1 MQGQVLPED
10 DASDG
15 VYVGCDVSKA
25 YLDVYVHPSG
35 ERLRVANDPPGL
47 AGLKRWLGRRAVGL
61 VVLEATGK
69 YHRLAQRSL
78 TAAGF
83 AVAVVN
89 PLRARLFAEAAGTL
103 AKTDRVDARMLALL
117 GQALNPRA
125 VAPAPESLEVLTEL
139 VRARSTAIAERTA
152 LGNRLGA
159 STDGWLKAELRRR
172 IKLVEGHIGRLMARI
187 EAAIAADP
195 GLSRRRAILVSIPG
209 HGPTV
214 AAELLAELPE
224 LGQLSTK
231 AAASLAGLAPWPD
244 SSGRRDGPRHIRG
257 GRPQPRR
264 ALYMAALSAAR
275 CNPDLA
281 AFYKRLRQAGKP
293 AKLALTALMRKLVV
307 LANTLLRNDRLWTP
321 VNP

>member
-10 DASDG
+10 AATAE

-25 YLDVYVHPSG
+25 YLDVYVHPG
-35 ERLRVANDPPGL
+35 GKRLRVSNDRPGL
-47 AGLKRWLGRRAVGL
+47 AGLKRALRGRPVGL

-78 TAAGF
+78 TAAGL

-117 GQALNPRA
+117 GQALNPRV
-125 VAPAPESLEVLTEL
+125 VAPAPQTLETLTEL
-139 VRARSTAIAERTA
+139 VRARSAAMAERIA

-159 STDGWLKAELRRR
+159 STGGWLKAELRRR
-172 IKLVEGHIGRLMARI
+172 FTAVQGHIDRLMARI
-187 EAAIAADP
+187 EASIAADP
-195 GLSRRRAILVSIPG
+195 GLSRRRAILLSFPG
-209 HGPTV
+209 YGPAV
-214 AAELLAELPE
+214 AADLLAELPE
-224 LGQLSTK
+224 LGRLSIK
-231 AAASLAGLAPWPD
+231 ATASLAGLAPWPD

-257 GRPQPRR
+257 GRSQPRR
-264 ALYMAALSAAR
+264 ALDMAALAAAR
-275 CNPDLA
+275 CNPPLA

-293 AKLALTALMRKLVV
+293 AKLALTALMRKLVL
-307 LANTLLRNDRLWTP
+307 LANTLLRQDRLWTQT
-321 VNP
+321 NP